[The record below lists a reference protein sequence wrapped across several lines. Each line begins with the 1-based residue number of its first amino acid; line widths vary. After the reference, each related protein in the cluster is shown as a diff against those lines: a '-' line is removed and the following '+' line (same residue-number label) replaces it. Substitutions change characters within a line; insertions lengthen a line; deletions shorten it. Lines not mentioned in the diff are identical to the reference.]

1 MQSILGILVVIILTG
16 FTYVIT
22 SYINAPI
29 MVIALFVGFLC
40 NRLYTLAPLTS
51 GIAFMGKTVLR
62 VGVALLGLRIS
73 LGQILDLGL
82 ESVVLTVALVSI
94 TILSTIY
101 MAKLLKC
108 DTTTG
113 VLFGGAVGICG
124 ASAALAISSVLPDR
138 HKRLEQNTICAV
150 ICVNLLSTA
159 AMILYPLIAEKIGG
173 FTPLQTGIFFGLTI
187 HDVAQVVGAGASV
200 SDEVTNVAVV
210 SKLLRVAFLSL
221 VVVGVALFYRAE
233 NKALNFCDEKNPPI
247 FPMFLVVFLGFVVLN
262 SMHLVPSEIGV
273 PLVKLSKVLLVA
285 SIIALGMKT
294 QLGQLRAV
302 GYKPIILSIFS
313 TVVILVFGYVGVA
326 YFI

>member
-1 MQSILGILVVIILTG
+1 MQILLGILVVAVLTV
-16 FTYVIT
+16 FTYGIEP
-22 SYINAPI
+22 YINAPI
-29 MVIALFVGFLC
+29 MVIALFVGLLC
-40 NRLYTLAPLTS
+40 NRLYTFAPLQS

-82 ESVVLTVALVSI
+82 ESVFLAFVLISI
-94 TILSTIY
+94 TILSTVY

-150 ICVNLLSTA
+150 ICVNLLSTT
-159 AMILYPLIAEKIGG
+159 AMILYPFIANKIGG
-173 FTPLQTGIFFGLTI
+173 FSPSQTGIFFGLTI

-210 SKLLRVAFLSL
+210 SKLVRVAFLSF
-221 VVVGVALFYRAE
+221 VVVCVALFYRAE
-233 NKALNFCDEKNPPI
+233 NKVLHACNGKTPPI
-247 FPMFLVVFLGFVVLN
+247 LPMFLVVFLGFVALN
-262 SMHLVPSEIGV
+262 SMHFVPSEIAV
-273 PLVKLSKVLLVA
+273 PLVKLSKILLVA
-285 SIIALGMKT
+285 SIIALSMKT
-294 QLGQLRAV
+294 QLGQLREV

-313 TVVILVFGYVGVA
+313 TIVILVLGYTGVA
-326 YFI
+326 YLI